1 MAFRSKEEENYTINN
16 SLEEV
21 RLSIINALD
30 EGGFTSIAENK
41 MINQITANYRKF
53 TVWGNITITIEESGK
68 GTKVQTVAVANAD
81 NIYALFSSP
90 TRRILN
96 KFKENLK

>member
-30 EGGFTSIAENK
+30 EGGFTSVAENK

>member
-1 MAFRSKEEENYTINN
+1 MAFRSKKEENYTINN

>member
-53 TVWGNITITIEESGK
+53 TVWGNISITIEESGK

>member
-30 EGGFTSIAENK
+30 EEGFTSVAENK